1 MFKNI
6 LIYFLSHQKSIPT
19 NLKYLIFSLF
29 TTYPEFQ
36 RKHFPHMMS
45 ISPKIGKSLT
55 MAKLRMHGKRV
66 IREIGIMVEHVQ
78 AGNDEELMAKIKHVS
93 ISLSNSEA
101 KSQLKCIIFIFNAK

>member
-1 MFKNI
+1 
-6 LIYFLSHQKSIPT
+6 
-19 NLKYLIFSLF
+19 
-29 TTYPEFQ
+29 
-36 RKHFPHMMS
+36 MMS

-93 ISLSNSEA
+93 ISLSNSKA
-101 KSQLKCIIFIFNAK
+101 KSQLKCSISTSLYL